1 LLIRE
6 VRPSDFNDIVETF
19 FSFFP
24 EAEADPSFGLW
35 LFKEK
40 PSMDDE
46 HKWFEDT
53 LKGIAEGNIMMA
65 VAEVDSRVVGWCDVR
80 RLAPRTPVDHRGVL
94 GICVKK
100 EFRGR
105 GIGEALIKGILERCR
120 GKFEV
125 IELTVL
131 SGNSK
136 AIRLYEKFGFE
147 KYGVRRG
154 ALKRATKYFDEDL
167 MDLRL

>member
-1 LLIRE
+1 MLIRE
-6 VRPSDFNDIVETF
+6 VTPSDFNDIIETF

-24 EAEADPSFGLW
+24 EAEADPSFGLM
-35 LFKEK
+35 LFREK

-46 HKWFEDT
+46 RKWFENT
-53 LKGIAEGNIMMA
+53 LRGISEGNIVMI
-65 VAEVDSRVVGWCDVR
+65 VSEVDSHVVGWCDVR
-80 RLAPRTPVDHRGVL
+80 RLAPKTPVDHRGVL
-94 GICVKK
+94 GLCVKK
-100 EFRGR
+100 ELRGR
-105 GIGEALIKGILERCR
+105 GIGEALIKGIVERCE

-131 SGNSK
+131 SGNQR
-136 AIRLYEKFGFE
+136 AIRLYERFGFE

-154 ALKRATKYFDEDL
+154 ALKRAGKYFDENL

>member
-6 VRPSDFNDIVETF
+6 VRPSDFQDIVEAF

-24 EAEADPSFGLW
+24 EAEADPSFGL
-35 LFKEK
+35 LLYKEK

-46 HKWFEDT
+46 RKWFEGA
-53 LKGIAEGNIMMA
+53 LKGIAEGNLAMV
-65 VAEVDSRVVGWCDVR
+65 VAEVDSHVVGWCDVR
-80 RLAPRTPVDHRGVL
+80 RLAPKTPIDHRGAL

-105 GIGEALIKGILERCR
+105 GIGGALIKGILESCR

-125 IELTVL
+125 VELTVF
-131 SGNSK
+131 SGNQRAK
-136 AIRLYEKFGFE
+136 RLYKKFGFK
-147 KYGVRRG
+147 KYAVRRG
-154 ALKRATKYFDEDL
+154 AVKRAGRYFDEDL
-167 MDLRL
+167 MRLKL